1 MNEQK
6 DRGNHTM
13 KNKRILFV
21 ATLTASVILGFSSYG
36 ENEAQDEMI
45 APGDSFFYS
54 RDDHVLEIHFDSDG
68 VCCMLILRT
77 DIPQKLY

>member
-21 ATLTASVILGFSSYG
+21 ATLAASVILGFSSYG
-36 ENEAQDEMI
+36 ENEGKAKL
-45 APGDSFFYS
+45 GDI
-54 RDDHVLEIHFDSDG
+54 RSDKY
-68 VCCMLILRT
+68 VVT
-77 DIPQKLY
+77 